1 MVVKARNRRQG
12 ALNKSYRLGQILNV
26 VRTHRIRTQGELV
39 QALRKLNVEATQ
51 VTLSRDIREL
61 GLVKTPQGY
70 VIPAVAPFPGPDLGT
85 VVREFLQDV
94 RVAQHTLVLRT
105 MAGSASPLAE
115 ALDHA
120 DWPEVVGTIAGDNT
134 VLVIARDAKTSEA
147 LRKKLLELLQ

>member
-1 MVVKARNRRQG
+1 M
-12 ALNKSYRLGQILNV
+12 NKSYRLGQILNV

-39 QALRKLNVEATQ
+39 QALRKLNVDATQ

-70 VIPAVAPFPGPDLGT
+70 VVPAMGTKPSPDLGT

-94 RVAQHTLVLRT
+94 RVAQHTLVLQT

-120 DWPEVVGTIAGDNT
+120 EWPEVVGTIAGDNT
-134 VLVIARDAKTSEA
+134 VLVIARDLKTAEI
-147 LRKKLLELLQ
+147 LRKKLLELLH

>member
-1 MVVKARNRRQG
+1 M
-12 ALNKSYRLGQILNV
+12 NKSYRLGQILNV
-26 VRTHRIRTQGELV
+26 VRSQRVRTQEGLAE
-39 QALRKLNVEATQ
+39 ALRKVGIDATQ

-70 VIPAVAPFPGPDLGT
+70 VIPAVATMRRDLGA

-115 ALDHA
+115 ALDHSG
-120 DWPEVVGTIAGDNT
+120 WQEIVGTIAGDNT
-134 VLVIARDAKTSEA
+134 VLVIARDVKTAEA
-147 LRKKLLELLQ
+147 LRKKLLELLH

>member
-1 MVVKARNRRQG
+1 M
-12 ALNKSYRLGQILNV
+12 NKSYRLGQILNV

-39 QALRKLNVEATQ
+39 EALRKLDVDATQ

-70 VIPAVAPFPGPDLGT
+70 VVPAVATFSRPDLGT

-115 ALDHA
+115 ALDHS
-120 DWPEVVGTIAGDNT
+120 DWPEIVGTIAGDNT
-134 VLVIARDAKTSEA
+134 VLVIARDAKTAEA
-147 LRKKLLELLQ
+147 LRKKLLELLH

>member
-1 MVVKARNRRQG
+1 M
-12 ALNKSYRLGQILNV
+12 NKSYRLGQILNV
-26 VRTHRIRTQGELV
+26 IRTHRIRTQGELV

-70 VIPAVAPFPGPDLGT
+70 VIPAVAAFPGPDLGT

-94 RVAQHTLVLRT
+94 RVAQHTLILRT

-120 DWPEVVGTIAGDNT
+120 NWPEIVGTIAGDNT
-134 VLVIARDAKTSEA
+134 VLVVARDAKTSEA

>member
-1 MVVKARNRRQG
+1 M
-12 ALNKSYRLGQILNV
+12 NKSYRLGQILNV

-39 QALRKLNVEATQ
+39 QALRKLNVDATQ

-70 VIPAVAPFPGPDLGT
+70 VVPAMGTKSSPDLGT

-94 RVAQHTLVLRT
+94 RVAQHTLVLQT
-105 MAGSASPLAE
+105 MTGSASPLAE

-120 DWPEVVGTIAGDNT
+120 EWPEVVGTIAGDNT
-134 VLVIARDAKTSEA
+134 VLVIARDLKTAEI
-147 LRKKLLELLQ
+147 LRKKLLELLH

>member
-1 MVVKARNRRQG
+1 M
-12 ALNKSYRLGQILNV
+12 NKSYRLGQILNV

-39 QALRKLNVEATQ
+39 QALRKLNVDATQ

-70 VIPAVAPFPGPDLGT
+70 VVPAMGTKSSPDLGT

-94 RVAQHTLVLRT
+94 RVAQHTLVLQT

-120 DWPEVVGTIAGDNT
+120 EWPEVVGTIAGDNT
-134 VLVIARDAKTSEA
+134 VLVIARDLKTAEI
-147 LRKKLLELLQ
+147 LRKKLLELLH

>member
-1 MVVKARNRRQG
+1 M
-12 ALNKSYRLGQILNV
+12 NKSYRLGQILNV
-26 VRTHRIRTQGELV
+26 IRAQRVRTQEELA
-39 QALRKLNVEATQ
+39 QALRKVGVEATQ

-70 VIPAVAPFPGPDLGT
+70 TLPVAAGPPGPALET

-105 MAGSASPLAE
+105 PAGSASPLAE

-120 DWPEVVGTIAGDNT
+120 GWPEIAGTIAGDNT
-134 VLVIARDAKTSEA
+134 VLVVAPDPKTA
-147 LRKKLLELLQ
+147 QGLRRKLLGLLQ